1 MYSQIR
7 TRFVD
12 SHHSMKSIKQK
23 QREAYAA
30 LKDKMGYTNPMQAP
44 RLVKV
49 VVSAGVGS
57 FKDKK
62 KFAVV
67 EDRLAKITGQKA
79 ASRPAKK
86 SVASYK
92 TRQGD
97 TVGYQVTLRGSR
109 MYGFLDKLL
118 NIAFPRTKD
127 FRGIPVTAID
137 EIGNITIGI
146 REHTIFPEATDED
159 LRDVFGMSVT
169 VVTTAESKAEAQA
182 FLTHL
187 GFPFA
192 KTRT

>member
-1 MYSQIR
+1 
-7 TRFVD
+7 
-12 SHHSMKSIKQK
+12 MKRIKQK
-23 QREAYAA
+23 QKEAFAA
-30 LKDKMGYTNPMQAP
+30 LKDKLGYQNSMQAP
-44 RLVKV
+44 RLVKT
-49 VVSAGVGS
+49 VVSSGVGS

-79 ASRPAKK
+79 VPRPAKK

-97 TVGYQVTLRGSR
+97 TVGFQVTLRGPR

-118 NIAFPRTKD
+118 NIALPRTKD
-127 FRGIPVTAID
+127 FRGISPSAVD
-137 EIGNITIGI
+137 EIGNITVGI
-146 REHTIFPEATDED
+146 CEHTIFPEATDED

-169 VVTTAESKAEAQA
+169 VVTTAKDKREAQT

-192 KTRT
+192 KTRN

>member
-1 MYSQIR
+1 
-7 TRFVD
+7 
-12 SHHSMKSIKQK
+12 MKSVREKQK
-23 QREAYAA
+23 DAYSA
-30 LKDKMGYTNPMQAP
+30 LKDTLGYQNSMQAP
-44 RLVKV
+44 RLVKA
-49 VVSAGVGS
+49 VVSVGVGS

-62 KFAVV
+62 KFSVV

-79 ASRPAKK
+79 VPRPAKK

-97 TVGYQVTLRGSR
+97 TVGFQVTLRGPR

-118 NIAFPRTKD
+118 NIALPRTKD
-127 FRGIPVTAID
+127 FRGISPSAID
-137 EIGNITIGI
+137 EIGNITVGI

-169 VVTTAESKAEAQA
+169 VVTTTKNRAEAQA

-192 KTRT
+192 KVRK